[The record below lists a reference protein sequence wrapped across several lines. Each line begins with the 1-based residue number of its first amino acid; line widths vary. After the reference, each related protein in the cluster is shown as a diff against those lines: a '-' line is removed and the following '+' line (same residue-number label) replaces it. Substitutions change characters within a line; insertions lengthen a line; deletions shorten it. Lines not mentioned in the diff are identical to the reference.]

1 MLHRIHNIIKTLKVN
16 MEKNFL
22 LILFYSAS
30 GSVKNLAHAIAD
42 GAEESNI
49 KVKIRTVPKVSSK
62 NEKVDPSIPDTG
74 EIYCTKDDLINCG
87 GMAIGSPTRFG
98 SMASPMKYFLD
109 STGDLWATNA
119 LENKPGIAFTST
131 SSMHGGQ
138 ESTLFNLIT
147 FMLHQGMLIAGTPY
161 SVDELNKTKSGGT
174 PYGPTHVEN
183 FNSSNELTKDEYEIA
198 RKTGMRL
205 ANLIINLNG

>member
-1 MLHRIHNIIKTLKVN
+1 

-49 KVKIRTVPKVSSK
+49 KVKIRTIPRVSSK
-62 NEKVDPSIPDTG
+62 NEKIDPSIPDTG

-198 RKTGMRL
+198 RKTGIRL

>member
-1 MLHRIHNIIKTLKVN
+1 

-49 KVKIRTVPKVSSK
+49 KVKIRTVPRVSSK

-147 FMLHQGMLIAGTPY
+147 FMMHQGMLIAGTPY
-161 SVDELNKTKSGGT
+161 SVDELNSTKSGGT

-198 RKTGMRL
+198 RKTGLRL

>member
-1 MLHRIHNIIKTLKVN
+1 

-49 KVKIRTVPKVSSK
+49 KVKIRTVPRVSSK
-62 NEKVDPSIPDTG
+62 NEKVDPSIPDKG

-198 RKTGMRL
+198 RKTGLRL

>member
-1 MLHRIHNIIKTLKVN
+1 

-49 KVKIRTVPKVSSK
+49 KVKIRTVPRVSSK

-198 RKTGMRL
+198 RKTGLRL
-205 ANLIINLNG
+205 ANLIINLND